1 MPVIT
6 VTGLI
11 GSGAIEVGAQVARKL
26 SIDYI
31 DRMIM
36 AEAAKKIGTT
46 VAAVAERTE
55 RPPRLGDRVA
65 GFVKTVLERSALA
78 GGGADPYFGGGL
90 DALLVRE
97 YRDFPSEESEGDES
111 LSDENLLIV
120 TSAVIKEIASSGNVV
135 IAGRGANIILRDDPG
150 ALHVGLVSVH
160 AERLKRIME
169 RENLVDNSA
178 QLGKYLFEQLQ
189 TLYEHPIVGEI
200 RAGLG
205 LIGAIELVKDRDTR
219 ERFSEEANLKEK
231 LTEAFM
237 ERDMFVL
244 HRGDLILLSPPLCI
258 TKDEV
263 DLLVRNL
270 NEVVEGLSKELA

>member
-26 SIDYI
+26 GIDYI

-111 LSDENLLIV
+111 LSDENLLTV
-120 TSAVIKEIASSGNVV
+120 TSAVIKEIATSGNVV

-150 ALHVGLVSVH
+150 TLHVGLVSVH

-169 RENLVDNSA
+169 RENLNDVEAERHVLENDRARVAYYKRFFKVDPEDPQYYHQVLNTDLLTIDRTA
-178 QLGKYLFEQLQ
+178 DV
-189 TLYEHPIVGEI
+189 IVDT
-200 RAGLG
+200 AK
-205 LIGAIELVKDRDTR
+205 LIGQR
-219 ERFSEEANLKEK
+219 ERTNGE
-231 LTEAFM
+231 
-237 ERDMFVL
+237 
-244 HRGDLILLSPPLCI
+244 
-258 TKDEV
+258 
-263 DLLVRNL
+263 
-270 NEVVEGLSKELA
+270 